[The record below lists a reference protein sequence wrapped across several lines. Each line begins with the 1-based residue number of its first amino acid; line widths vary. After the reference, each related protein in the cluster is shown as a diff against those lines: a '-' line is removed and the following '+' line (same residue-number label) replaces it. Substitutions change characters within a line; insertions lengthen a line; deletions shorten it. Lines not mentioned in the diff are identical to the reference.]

1 MSLLLDT
8 HVILWLVADRRR
20 VSDIVLDRISNV
32 PERLLVSAVTAW
44 EFEDLAVRGRLGP
57 IGSFDQVRQ
66 ALDLE
71 VLDLPAHLWRIV
83 RQLPDLHR
91 DPIDRIVIAQAIEA
105 DMTLVTSDE
114 TMRRYPV
121 TTLW

>member
-71 VLDLPAHLWRIV
+71 VLDLPADLWRIV